1 VRQPYLRDDTAVQAL
16 SLRRLHLL
24 ARTRDA
30 VRDLVHRRGV
40 LVREPL
46 HELAGADDTVYS
58 ADALPA
64 APDVTPSL
72 GRRGAAG
79 GSGTKD
85 VRSGRCLGLGQP
97 LRVLYCSA
105 MCQRADWGAHKAACQ
120 TAAASRSADTASA
133 PPSPPPLL
141 PKRNAGISAT
151 TGVEVPMHPRRVV
164 EIMASRPRDMAVMAA
179 GCAAL
184 CTASA
189 GSGASM
195 TALGLAVILCALSA
209 HRYSSNAVLA
219 GCCALRCVALEHP
232 QEVASAGGIPALVRS
247 LGTFGQVAHIVQ
259 ECCAALRVFTYA
271 ADTRAQKA
279 VDHSAVPALVAVLH
293 LNRAVPAIV
302 LVCAAALRNIAFK
315 ADARAQAVA
324 SSGGILALV
333 EALCAH
339 PTAVDV
345 MKECC
350 AALRNIAD
358 RSDARAQAVV
368 DAGGI
373 RAIVATLSP
382 GPSPSD
388 GLAHARLILAGR
400 GALRT
405 IAAGSADRRRE
416 VVEGGGGY
424 LLE

>member
-1 VRQPYLRDDTAVQAL
+1 
-16 SLRRLHLL
+16 
-24 ARTRDA
+24 
-30 VRDLVHRRGV
+30 
-40 LVREPL
+40 
-46 HELAGADDTVYS
+46 
-58 ADALPA
+58 
-64 APDVTPSL
+64 
-72 GRRGAAG
+72 
-79 GSGTKD
+79 
-85 VRSGRCLGLGQP
+85 
-97 LRVLYCSA
+97 
-105 MCQRADWGAHKAACQ
+105 
-120 TAAASRSADTASA
+120 
-133 PPSPPPLL
+133 
-141 PKRNAGISAT
+141 
-151 TGVEVPMHPRRVV
+151 
-164 EIMASRPRDMAVMAA
+164 
-179 GCAAL
+179 
-184 CTASA
+184 
-189 GSGASM
+189 
-195 TALGLAVILCALSA
+195 
-209 HRYSSNAVLA
+209 
-219 GCCALRCVALEHP
+219 
-232 QEVASAGGIPALVRS
+232 
-247 LGTFGQVAHIVQ
+247 
-259 ECCAALRVFTYA
+259 
-271 ADTRAQKA
+271 
-279 VDHSAVPALVAVLH
+279 
-293 LNRAVPAIV
+293 VPAIV